1 MPKVS
6 ALNRC
11 QHISP
16 SGRQCRMPHAADLL
30 WCTHHARQ
38 QDSKAQLALDL
49 LPPIPGFYSGLS
61 INYVI
66 GRVLVLLASDR
77 VSPRKAAVL
86 AYTCQLLLQ
95 SLRDVKSEL
104 GGEISPELHNTY
116 HALLKGFPPQVVAAY
131 HAANSESAPL
141 RSSTSSP
148 NPVPDAAPIPPGP
161 AHATA

>member
-38 QDSKAQLALDL
+38 EDSKAQLALDL
-49 LPPIPGFYSGLS
+49 LPPTPGFYSGVS
-61 INYVI
+61 VNYVI

-77 VSPRKAAVL
+77 ISPRKAAVL

-131 HAANSESAPL
+131 HAANSESAP
-141 RSSTSSP
+141 SASTTLT
-148 NPVPDAAPIPPGP
+148 PDLFPDSAPIPPGP